1 MHLVNVFQGEI
12 AMEEDF
18 RRLVVGIS
26 GASGVI
32 YGIRILEILNEIET
46 VETHLILTNAAK
58 QTIGMET
65 DFSASQI
72 EELADYTYPIKDISA
87 GPASGTFPCDG
98 MVIAP
103 CSIRTLSA
111 VANSYSSD
119 LLTRTADVTLKEKRP
134 LVLMVRETPLHLGH
148 LRLMQ
153 QVAETGGV
161 IFPPVPAFY
170 NKHRDLDEV
179 ITHTAK
185 RTLEQVG
192 IVVEGMDRWAG
203 PLGE

>member
-1 MHLVNVFQGEI
+1 MPSRTTERNRAINAFGKC
-12 AMEEDF
+12 F
-18 RRLVVGIS
+18 PRRNSNGRRFS
-26 GASGVI
+26 S
-32 YGIRILEILNEIET
+32 T
-46 VETHLILTNAAK
+46 SCWK
-58 QTIGMET
+58 GMET

-185 RTLEQVG
+185 RTLEQAG

>member
-1 MHLVNVFQGEI
+1 
-12 AMEEDF
+12 MEEDF

-148 LRLMQ
+148 FLRGCL
-153 QVAETGGV
+153 ENSP
-161 IFPPVPAFY
+161 IS
-170 NKHRDLDEV
+170 LDQMFQN
-179 ITHTAK
+179 AYQ
-185 RTLEQVG
+185 RNLSFFC
-192 IVVEGMDRWAG
+192 
-203 PLGE
+203 L

>member
-1 MHLVNVFQGEI
+1 
-12 AMEEDF
+12 MEGTLH
-18 RRLVVGIS
+18 RLVVGIS

-32 YGIRILEILNEIET
+32 YGIRILEILSEIQE

-65 DFSASQI
+65 DFSSGEI
-72 EELADYTYPIKDISA
+72 EKLADYSYPIKDISA

-98 MVIAP
+98 MIIAP

-111 VANSYSSD
+111 VANSHSSD

-134 LVLMVRETPLHLGH
+134 LVLMVRETPFHLGH

-153 QVAETGGV
+153 QVAEIGGV

-170 NKHRDLDEV
+170 NKHRDLDDCLLY
-179 ITHTAK
+179 TSPSP
-185 RTLEQVG
+185 R
-192 IVVEGMDRWAG
+192 DRG
-203 PLGE
+203 

>member
-1 MHLVNVFQGEI
+1 
-12 AMEEDF
+12 MEEDF

-26 GASGVI
+26 GSSGVI

-185 RTLEQVG
+185 RTLEQAG

>member
-1 MHLVNVFQGEI
+1 
-12 AMEEDF
+12 MEEDF

-179 ITHTAK
+179 ISHTAK
-185 RTLEQVG
+185 RTLEQAG

>member
-1 MHLVNVFQGEI
+1 MEGTMH
-12 AMEEDF
+12 
-18 RRLVVGIS
+18 RLVVGIC

-32 YGIRILEILNEIET
+32 YGIRILEILSEIQE
-46 VETHLILTNAAK
+46 VETHFILTNAAK
-58 QTIGMET
+58 QTIVMET
-65 DFSASQI
+65 DFSSGEI
-72 EELADYTYPIKDISA
+72 EKLADYSYPIKDISA

-98 MVIAP
+98 MIIAP

-111 VANSYSSD
+111 VANSHSSD

-134 LVLMVRETPLHLGH
+134 LVLMVRETPFHLGH

-153 QVAETGGV
+153 QVAEIGGV

-179 ITHTAK
+179 ISHTAK
-185 RTLEQVG
+185 RALEQAG
-192 IVVEGMDRWAG
+192 IEIKEMDRWTG
-203 PLGE
+203 PRD

>member
-1 MHLVNVFQGEI
+1 
-12 AMEEDF
+12 MEEDF

-58 QTIGMET
+58 QPIGMET

-72 EELADYTYPIKDISA
+72 EDLADYTYPIKDISA

-185 RTLEQVG
+185 RTLEQAG

>member
-1 MHLVNVFQGEI
+1 
-12 AMEEDF
+12 MEEDF

>member
-1 MHLVNVFQGEI
+1 MH
-12 AMEEDF
+12 
-18 RRLVVGIS
+18 RLVVGIS

-32 YGIRILEILNEIET
+32 YGIRILEILRDIEE

-65 DFSASQI
+65 DFSSGEI
-72 EELADYTYPIKDISA
+72 EKLADCSYPIKDISA

-98 MVIAP
+98 MIVAP

-111 VANSYSSD
+111 VANSHSSD

-134 LVLMVRETPLHLGH
+134 LILMVRETPFHLGH

-153 QVAETGGV
+153 QVAEIGGV

-179 ITHTAK
+179 ISHTAK
-185 RTLEQVG
+185 RAIEQAG
-192 IVVEGMDRWAG
+192 IEIKDMDRWTG
-203 PLGE
+203 PLD

>member
-1 MHLVNVFQGEI
+1 
-12 AMEEDF
+12 MEEDF

-72 EELADYTYPIKDISA
+72 EELADHTYPIKDISA

-185 RTLEQVG
+185 RTLEQAG

>member
-185 RTLEQVG
+185 RTLEQAG

>member
-1 MHLVNVFQGEI
+1 
-12 AMEEDF
+12 MEEDF

-46 VETHLILTNAAK
+46 VETQLILTNAAK

-185 RTLEQVG
+185 RTLEQAG

>member
-1 MHLVNVFQGEI
+1 MKEG
-12 AMEEDF
+12 F

-26 GASGVI
+26 GASGVV
-32 YGIRILEILNEIET
+32 YGIRILEILRDIEQ

-161 IFPPVPAFY
+161 IFSF
-170 NKHRDLDEV
+170 
-179 ITHTAK
+179 
-185 RTLEQVG
+185 RTKQ
-192 IVVEGMDRWAG
+192 
-203 PLGE
+203 P